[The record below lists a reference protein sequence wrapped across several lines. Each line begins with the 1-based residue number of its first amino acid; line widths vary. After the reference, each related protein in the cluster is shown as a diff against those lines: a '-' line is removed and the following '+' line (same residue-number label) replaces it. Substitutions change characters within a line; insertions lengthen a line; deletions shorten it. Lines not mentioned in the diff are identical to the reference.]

1 MVIEGDIKKL
11 EWVLKNCCVYQNYYF
26 IIGTV
31 GQTIGLHI
39 VHILQ
44 LQA

>member
-11 EWVLKNCCVYQNYYF
+11 EWVLKICYVYHNYFF

-31 GQTIGLHI
+31 GQTISLHI